1 MRPLLAAS
9 MLMVPALLLPSG
21 ARAAGGMPQL
31 DFANPLTLSQVVWGS
46 LIFIVLYIMA
56 SRVGLPKVAEVL
68 EERAARIA
76 SDLETAHAAK
86 TKSDAAVLEMTEAT
100 AKARADAQAT
110 INTELDKAKVVVAN
124 QAAEVNERLE
134 RQLAESEAQIVAART
149 AAMGALRQ
157 VATETAATVVA
168 RLTGTAPDD
177 ARLDTAIGGA
187 LASRGLG

>member
-1 MRPLLAAS
+1 MRPLLAAF
-9 MLMVPALLLPSG
+9 MLMLPALLPSG

-31 DFANPLTLSQVVWGS
+31 DFANPLTLSQVVWGA

-76 SDLETAHAAK
+76 ADLETAQAAK

-100 AKARADAQAT
+100 AKARADAQTT
-110 INTELDKAKVVVAN
+110 INTELDKAKTVVAE
-124 QAAEVNERLE
+124 QAAVVNERLD
-134 RQLAESEAQIVAART
+134 RQLAESEAQIVAARA

-168 RLTGTAPDD
+168 RLTGSAPDD

-187 LASRGLG
+187 LSSRGLG